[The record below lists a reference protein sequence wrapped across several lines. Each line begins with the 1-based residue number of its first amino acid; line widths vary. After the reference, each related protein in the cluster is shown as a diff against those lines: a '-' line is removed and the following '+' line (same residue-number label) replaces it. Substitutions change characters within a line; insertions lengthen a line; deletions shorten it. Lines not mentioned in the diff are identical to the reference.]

1 VRALLWV
8 GYDGSVVA
16 GWAHLYED
24 IRNAFGKS
32 GLMQG
37 GQMRQVLITRPEPG
51 AGQTAER
58 IAALGL
64 TPVVAPV
71 LTIEPAARLVRL
83 PDRFAATVL
92 TSGNAVAGCPPACH
106 ARPAFAVGSATA
118 AKARAAGFGALVDAD
133 ADASVLPD
141 LIART
146 VGADGQTL
154 FLPTAVGQGS
164 ELAAALRGRGYRV
177 LRRAVYRAAVAPT
190 LPAAAVDALRAG
202 SVKAAL
208 FFSGETARGFVR
220 LVRAAGLETTLE
232 GVEAVAISGRTEMAL
247 RPLPW
252 RHIRVAERPNQ
263 DAMLVLLT

>member
-1 VRALLWV
+1 MTGWLLPV
-8 GYDGSVVA
+8 EGT
-16 GWAHLYED
+16 LYED
-24 IRNAFGKS
+24 IRGAFGKS

-37 GQMRQVLITRPEPG
+37 GQMQGGQMKQVLITRPEPE
-51 AGQTAER
+51 ARQTAER
-58 IAALGL
+58 IAAMGL

-71 LTIEPAARLVRL
+71 LAIEPVARSVRL
-83 PDRFAATVL
+83 PEGFAATVL

-106 ARPAFAVGSATA
+106 VRPVFAVGSATA
-118 AKARAAGFGALVDAD
+118 AKARAAGFGSVVDAD

-154 FLPTAVGQGS
+154 FLPAAVGQGVA
-164 ELAAALRGRGYRV
+164 LAAALRGRGYRV
-177 LRRAVYRAAVAPT
+177 LRRVVYRASVAPM
-190 LPAAAVDALRAG
+190 LPAAAVEALRAG
-202 SVKAAL
+202 SVQAAL

-232 GVEAVAISGRTEMAL
+232 GVDAVAISGRTEMAL